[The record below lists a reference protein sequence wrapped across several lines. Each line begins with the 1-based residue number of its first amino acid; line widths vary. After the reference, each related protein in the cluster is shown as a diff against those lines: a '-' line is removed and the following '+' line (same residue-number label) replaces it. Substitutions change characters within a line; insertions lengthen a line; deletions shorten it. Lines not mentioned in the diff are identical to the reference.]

1 MDKSDCIVSLLSPI
15 FNLSS
20 DFCLLPSILLT
31 FHFLLPTSYLFAQT
45 PEWVYQYV
53 NPNFSEVPYAI
64 TVDSF
69 GNSYTT
75 GYVGLGNNG
84 GVGIIK
90 LDNQGNE
97 KWFYWNDLGTA
108 IIGHSIMV
116 YNDKVYVG
124 GYMDSLGYERIVVI
138 SIDTL
143 GNERWIYKD
152 TLYNSEGYA
161 IMISQS
167 HHIYVAGIKYPSP
180 PDWVVLKLDSLGS
193 LCWRYVYDG
202 PAGSYD
208 EASSIVIDGN
218 ENIYVGGYSTGLGT
232 NTDFTIIKLDSA
244 GQEQWVY
251 RYDGPASYRDEPRV
265 LALDSLGNLYI
276 TGWSWGIDWDF
287 CVVKIDTAGQERW
300 VYRYNGLANSADYS
314 YSLVVDDSGNVY
326 VGGDSR
332 DDTIS
337 LFTVIKIDSVGH
349 ERWRYLNRGPWGKG
363 GGVACLTLDSQG
375 HIYAGGGFTN
385 PAWRGQIAVVK
396 LNSAGE
402 SLWIYIYPHQPISP
416 WTDCSRDMVTD
427 IAGNIYLAG
436 QINVSAW
443 NDDIVVMKFAAP
455 QGEVKEVV
463 GSEPIAKNH
472 CSAIFKDGI
481 EFLPQADCGL
491 EVYDVMGRMVVNKA
505 LQSGRKEC
513 IKLRSG
519 VYFMCINSAEKMEHR
534 KIVVLE

>member
-1 MDKSDCIVSLLSPI
+1 M
-15 FNLSS
+15 
-20 DFCLLPSILLT
+20 
-31 FHFLLPTSYLFAQT
+31 
-45 PEWVYQYV
+45 

-108 IIGHSIMV
+108 IIGHSIKV

-180 PDWVVLKLDSLGS
+180 PDWVVLKLDSLGN

-232 NTDFTIIKLDSA
+232 AEDFTVIKLDSA

-251 RYDGPASYRDEPRV
+251 RYDGPASYRDELKALTIDSSGSV
-265 LALDSLGNLYI
+265 YGAGGSWSGIGSWDFLVVKLDSNGN
-276 TGWSWGIDWDF
+276 
-287 CVVKIDTAGQERW
+287 ERW
-300 VYRYNGLANSADYS
+300 VYRFDGYAHYYDWAEDV
-314 YSLVVDDSGNVY
+314 VVDDSGFVY
-326 VGGDSR
+326 ACGLSYLYNNTLQYFAVIVLDSGGVE
-332 DDTIS
+332 
-337 LFTVIKIDSVGH
+337 F
-349 ERWRYLNRGPWGKG
+349 WRYLTAGPLGYG
-363 GGVACLTLDSQG
+363 GYPRRMVLDG
-375 HIYAGGGFTN
+375 LGYIYACGNLDGYL
-385 PAWRGQIAVVK
+385 AVVK
-396 LNSAGE
+396 LSGLGNEEWVYKDTYAMIARG
-402 SLWIYIYPHQPISP
+402 IVA
-416 WTDCSRDMVTD
+416 DV
-427 IAGNIYLAG
+427 AGNIYVAG
-436 QINVSAW
+436 QRRVSQW
-443 NDDIVVMKFAAP
+443 NDDIVVMKFAAL

-463 GSEPIAKNH
+463 G
-472 CSAIFKDGI
+472 
-481 EFLPQADCGL
+481 
-491 EVYDVMGRMVVNKA
+491 
-505 LQSGRKEC
+505 
-513 IKLRSG
+513 
-519 VYFMCINSAEKMEHR
+519 
-534 KIVVLE
+534 

>member
-1 MDKSDCIVSLLSPI
+1 
-15 FNLSS
+15 
-20 DFCLLPSILLT
+20 
-31 FHFLLPTSYLFAQT
+31 
-45 PEWVYQYV
+45 
-53 NPNFSEVPYAI
+53 
-64 TVDSF
+64 
-69 GNSYTT
+69 
-75 GYVGLGNNG
+75 
-84 GVGIIK
+84 
-90 LDNQGNE
+90 
-97 KWFYWNDLGTA
+97 
-108 IIGHSIMV
+108 
-116 YNDKVYVG
+116 
-124 GYMDSLGYERIVVI
+124 
-138 SIDTL
+138 
-143 GNERWIYKD
+143 
-152 TLYNSEGYA
+152 
-161 IMISQS
+161 
-167 HHIYVAGIKYPSP
+167 
-180 PDWVVLKLDSLGS
+180 
-193 LCWRYVYDG
+193 G

-363 GGVACLTLDSQG
+363 GGVACLTLDGQG

-443 NDDIVVMKFAAP
+443 NDDIVVIKFAAP

-463 GSEPIAKNH
+463 GSETIKSSFGAT
-472 CSAIFKDGI
+472 IFKGGI
-481 EFLPQADCGL
+481 EFIPQEDCGL
-491 EVYDVMGRMVVNKA
+491 KVYDVMGRVVVNKPFS
-505 LQSGRKEC
+505 SGKKEI
-513 IKLRSG
+513 IKLQPG
-519 VYFMCINSAEKMEHR
+519 VYFLRISSAEKVEHR

>member
-1 MDKSDCIVSLLSPI
+1 MDKSDCIVSLLFPI
-15 FNLSS
+15 CNLSS
-20 DFCLLPSILLT
+20 HFCLLPSILIT
-31 FHFLLPTSYLFAQT
+31 FHFFLLTSPFLFSQT

-64 TVDSF
+64 VADSF

-108 IIGHSIMV
+108 IIGRSIKV

-180 PDWVVLKLDSLGS
+180 PDWVVLKLDSLGN

-232 NTDFTIIKLDSA
+232 STDFTIIKLDSA
-244 GQEQWVY
+244 GREQWVY
-251 RYDGPASYRDEPRV
+251 RYDGPASYRDEPKA

-287 CVVKIDTAGQERW
+287 CVVKIDTSGQERW
-300 VYRYNGLANSADYS
+300 VYRYNGMANTGDLVYDMVLDDSGSVYVCGSSMDTDTIGLFTIIKVDSSGQERWCYKTSGSSGRGGIAN
-314 YSLVVDDSGNVY
+314 SLVVDGL
-326 VGGDSR
+326 GG
-332 DDTIS
+332 
-337 LFTVIKIDSVGH
+337 
-349 ERWRYLNRGPWGKG
+349 
-363 GGVACLTLDSQG
+363 
-375 HIYAGGGFTN
+375 IYAGGFFRN
-385 PAWRGQIAVVK
+385 ISFRPQIAVVK
-396 LNSAGE
+396 LNTSGDT
-402 SLWIYIYPHQPISP
+402 LWRYIHPHIPPSP
-416 WTDCSRDMVTD
+416 WADVVHDVVVD
-427 IAGNIYLAG
+427 INGNVYVAGRIC
-436 QINVSAW
+436 VSAW

-463 GSEPIAKNH
+463 DNETIKSSFGAT
-472 CSAIFKDGI
+472 IFKGGI
-481 EFLPQADCGL
+481 EFIPQEDCGL
-491 EVYDVMGRMVVNKA
+491 
-505 LQSGRKEC
+505 
-513 IKLRSG
+513 
-519 VYFMCINSAEKMEHR
+519 
-534 KIVVLE
+534 